1 MRARDF
7 LIPQNLFEIKMSPSN
22 LKKLATE
29 IPGARVGIEFE
40 MYVPGVDVDKEYSDN
55 SQEPGD
61 DYDKDEY
68 ADDIAD
74 IIRFFGSEDDF
85 GYNRNDADDLR
96 SLKRTLERDY
106 KYWIER
112 TLKSFIDDNK
122 IKIVSAFVKSTV
134 PDSVI
139 IDILEIDSDLFGNK
153 QITKREIEEFSKIQ
167 IKNDTDIVEQ
177 AVDAFVDGIAE
188 NPRYIS
194 KFIDSEEEDD
204 EFEIDLSEHAWLE
217 DKDLTTMKDVFD
229 NYSIAWPFTTIPEE
243 DDYGDLA
250 GEQFAEDFS
259 EQIGRPCIFSQST
272 TKQPPANG
280 YVVVPDASL
289 DSSEGGLEIKSAPF
303 SVEEMISQIE
313 KIKEWADDND
323 VRTNS
328 TTGMHI
334 NVSVPNYSRENL
346 DYVKL
351 VLLLGDEYVSKQ
363 FNRLGTYYAQS
374 AFRIIQSNASL
385 ETIEALFDKLK
396 SNMESIASKVIHEG
410 YTDKYTSINT
420 KDNRVEI
427 RSPGND
433 YLGKYYKN
441 VIDTVNR
448 TVVALDA
455 ACDPKKYREEYMKKL
470 AKVFSP
476 SQGSIESL
484 FIDYQAGNISKY
496 ALKRKLEE
504 LRSYRN
510 VKKLK
515 EQGIMETTLGDM
527 HQGDWIVEF
536 NDGNMSMTQRI
547 VVKKTEQVADE
558 KSALAAAMKLDPEKF
573 TEARKSH
580 ITITANPGSRS
591 LYRIKMKDGSIPEV
605 GAVTFRTFTANQA
618 LDNVAYSYPDLD
630 RSKLVAILVDETKEL
645 EDALETEFIVSA
657 PDGSGPV
664 IQFASSAQEAI
675 ERVRRRL
682 ELNQTTR
689 LVARRRGEQLPPI
702 PEYNRY
708 IFQWHDPDTG
718 ITYREHEIEAE
729 DLNHALSLVI
739 SRNSDFYEHL
749 GSPRLL
755 RSTDPNVQIPKSDR
769 EERRWNRYEVSDPEI
784 GASVSV
790 SATSPDDA
798 ISRARTLHNP
808 TFENGW
814 ENGRLIARE
823 RS

>member
-1 MRARDF
+1 MRAKDF

-22 LKKLATE
+22 LKKLAAS

-40 MYVPGVDVDKEYSDN
+40 MYVPGVDVDSEN
-55 SQEPGD
+55 SERSVSPEN
-61 DYDKDEY
+61 DYDRDESVE
-68 ADDIAD
+68 DIAD
-74 IIRFFGSEDDF
+74 IVRFFAKEDDY
-85 GYNRNDADDLR
+85 GDTANDSRALRNLQHRLEDKYEEWLR
-96 SLKRTLERDY
+96 ETLE
-106 KYWIER
+106 
-112 TLKSFIDDNK
+112 SFIK
-122 IKIVSAFVKSTV
+122 HHKKQIVADYVKTAI
-134 PDSVI
+134 PEPEI
-139 IDILEIDSDLFGNK
+139 IDALEIDPDLFGNK
-153 QITKREIEEFSKIQ
+153 QVTKKEIEQFVALHLDER
-167 IKNDTDIVEQ
+167 TYIVESAIDNFIGMVIDDPDYVNKFKDDEDDDSDLDLTQ
-177 AVDAFVDGIAE
+177 NAWLQDSNWTTMQDI
-188 NPRYIS
+188 YS
-194 KFIDSEEEDD
+194 KFD
-204 EFEIDLSEHAWLE
+204 
-217 DKDLTTMKDVFD
+217 
-229 NYSIAWPFTTIPEE
+229 IAWPFTTIPEE
-243 DDYGDLA
+243 DDYGYGELD

-259 EQIGRPCIFSQST
+259 EQIGRPCIFSHSV

-303 SVEEMISQIE
+303 SPEEMSSEIE
-313 KIKEWADDND
+313 KIKEWADNND

-374 AFRIIQSNASL
+374 AFRVIQSNASL

-420 KDNRVEI
+420 KENRVEI

-470 AKVFSP
+470 AKAFAP
-476 SQGSIESL
+476 SQGSIEAL

-496 ALKRKLEE
+496 QLKRKLEE

-510 VKKLK
+510 TKKLK
-515 EQGIMETTLGDM
+515 EQGIIETTLGDM

-536 NDGNMSMTQRI
+536 NDGNMPMTQRI
-547 VVKKTEQVADE
+547 VVKKTEQVTDE
-558 KSALAAAMKLDPEKF
+558 KAAFAAAMKLAPEKF
-573 TEARKSH
+573 SENMKKY
-580 ITITANPGSRS
+580 ITITANPGSRQ
-591 LYRIKMKDGSIPEV
+591 LYRIKMKDGSVPRT
-605 GAVTFRTFTANQA
+605 ATLSFRTFTANQA
-618 LDNVAYSYPDLD
+618 LDNVLYNYSDID
-630 RSKLVAILVDETKEL
+630 RNTIVAELVDEAKEL
-645 EDALETEFIVSA
+645 EDALSTDFIVSA
-657 PDGSGPV
+657 PDGS
-664 IQFASSAQEAI
+664 EAI
-675 ERVRRRL
+675 AQRAQTAEEAIARVRETFDL
-682 ELNQTTR
+682 DPSTR

-702 PEYNRY
+702 PEFRY
-708 IFQWHDPDTG
+708 TFQWHDPSTG
-718 ITYREHEIEAE
+718 ITYREHEVEAE
-729 DLNHALSLVI
+729 DLRHALALVI
-739 SRNSDFYEHL
+739 SRNDAFYEQL

-755 RSTDPNVQIPKSDR
+755 RSTDPSVQIPESDS
-769 EERRWNRYEVSDPEI
+769 EERRWSRYEVSDPAI
-784 GASVSV
+784 GASVTV

-798 ISRARTLHNP
+798 ITRARGLHNP
-808 TFENGW
+808 TFERGF
-814 ENGRLIARE
+814 ENGTLTAVE